1 VLAVAVIGL
10 FAVGVWQRDRVFAY
24 LADWGLWAV
33 VAILA
38 ALVAAVAASSYSA
51 NRLAT
56 L

>member
-1 VLAVAVIGL
+1 MGVVIVGL
-10 FAVGVWQRDRVFAY
+10 IAVGVWQRVRVVAF

-38 ALVAAVAASSYSA
+38 AVVAVVAAASYSA

-56 L
+56 F